1 MNEGLVHISYLTID
15 NFLHNSLH
23 RFQID
28 TLGPTLIQLNADL
41 IDRVLHRSVLWPVRR
56 TTNNRM
62 PTLLHGLVDL
72 GSLVS

>member
-1 MNEGLVHISYLTID
+1 MNDGLIHICYVTID

-56 TTNNRM
+56 TTNDTM
-62 PTLLHGLVDL
+62 PTLPHGLVDL